1 MPEASGAGS
10 RRRQDAHES
19 AGRKM
24 WCRSD
29 PRSRRGGERVQR
41 WSVSTWVCKLRA
53 RPLMCSLALIGKRG
67 AQAGMLESML
77 RASGSSCRRQRF
89 RSAALVGGYSDD
101 ITSYLSPCQIES
113 VFIMAMEDGREN
125 LGVKKHGWQLFRSLC
140 LWLPLW
146 LVAPN

>member
-1 MPEASGAGS
+1 MEDNFLCLHGFPCVYPQGGTTHIL
-10 RRRQDAHES
+10 AHE
-19 AGRKM
+19 
-24 WCRSD
+24 W
-29 PRSRRGGERVQR
+29 
-41 WSVSTWVCKLRA
+41 
-53 RPLMCSLALIGKRG
+53 ALYQVVIGK
-67 AQAGMLESML
+67 E
-77 RASGSSCRRQRF
+77 SSCRRQRF